1 MASETPLILLKTLL
15 MIVFTSFPDPDE
27 IAGHVDSGEIVSIDF
42 MVRILTNIEECVEM
56 ISLRLATD
64 SPDGKCLHNFFNP
77 LRLLDCR
84 FLRCPLP
91 AIEKHWS
98 AGSLAVEK
106 LYRQLHTAAIANT
119 TSIDISPLL
128 TADYLQPPSFGMIRN
143 WLRDVRVTKVAIV
156 EDIEDASFSPLKMV
170 LILPTA
176 MIQAIVSGEIVDFS
190 AFPQTQVNFALT
202 LAGALHKI
210 GHWIRQNC
218 FPSWNV
224 PLSMMIAP
232 LVQSQTSFIAKDPLT
247 FRGGL
252 LHWHNQ
258 SYVCA
263 TTLLSSIVPFG
274 TLSLAQRNRSIVF
287 DLRCHCE
294 TLLDTSTV
302 IVRNTIGCTFDIC
315 RCPRLRQIAT
325 LHQCPPLTLMDLR
338 QTFLEIVVGTKS
350 PKALPRRCHQLTLR
364 WLAMPLP
371 SKPKIERLQHCKAQ
385 ALRPQRL
392 WHLQILTAFFTA
404 LMIWCIDHWSQD
416 LSLICWIDCKIC
428 WM

>member
-1 MASETPLILLKTLL
+1 MDIQQISDSAKAIASDSQAIDLRFQVSCDLKRRIAPIMASETPLVLLKTLL

-64 SPDGKCLHNFFNP
+64 STDGKCLHNFFNP

-143 WLRDVRVTKVAIV
+143 WLRDVMVTKVAIV

-176 MIQAIVSGEIVDFS
+176 MIQAIVSGETVDFS

-274 TLSLAQRNRSIVF
+274 TLSCTKEQK
-287 DLRCHCE
+287 HC
-294 TLLDTSTV
+294 L
-302 IVRNTIGCTFDIC
+302 
-315 RCPRLRQIAT
+315 
-325 LHQCPPLTLMDLR
+325 
-338 QTFLEIVVGTKS
+338 
-350 PKALPRRCHQLTLR
+350 
-364 WLAMPLP
+364 
-371 SKPKIERLQHCKAQ
+371 
-385 ALRPQRL
+385 
-392 WHLQILTAFFTA
+392 
-404 LMIWCIDHWSQD
+404 
-416 LSLICWIDCKIC
+416 
-428 WM
+428 

>member
-1 MASETPLILLKTLL
+1 MDMQQIADSAKAIASDSQAIDLRFQVSCDLKRRIVPIMASETPLVLLKSLL
-15 MIVFTSFPDPDE
+15 MIVFTAFPDPDE
-27 IAGHVDSGEIVSIDF
+27 IAGHVDSGEIVGIDF
-42 MVRILTNIEECVEM
+42 MVRILANMEECVEM

-64 SPDGKCLHNFFNP
+64 SIDGKCLHNFFSP

-119 TSIDISPLL
+119 T
-128 TADYLQPPSFGMIRN
+128 ADYLQPPSFGMIRN
-143 WLRDVRVTKVAIV
+143 WLRDVIVTKVAIV
-156 EDIEDASFSPLKMV
+156 EDIEEALFSPLKMV

-210 GHWIRQNC
+210 GHWVRQNC

-232 LVQSQTSFIAKDPLT
+232 LVHSQTSFIAKDPLT

-258 SYVCA
+258 SYICA

-274 TLSLAQRNRSIVF
+274 TLSLAQRNKSIVF
-287 DLRCHCE
+287 DLKMSLR
-294 TLLDTSTV
+294 D
-302 IVRNTIGCTFDIC
+302 IAGYFNRDCTEHNWVH
-315 RCPRLRQIAT
+315 LRHLPAPPIAAN
-325 LHQCPPLTLMDLR
+325 CYP
-338 QTFLEIVVGTKS
+338 
-350 PKALPRRCHQLTLR
+350 
-364 WLAMPLP
+364 
-371 SKPKIERLQHCKAQ
+371 
-385 ALRPQRL
+385 
-392 WHLQILTAFFTA
+392 A
-404 LMIWCIDHWSQD
+404 LMSTIDADGLEADIPGDCDWNEESKGIAKK
-416 LSLICWIDCKIC
+416 LPPIDTAVAGYAITVKAKD
-428 WM
+428 